1 MAQGHSKKKK
11 NKRGNL
17 PDYKADNQFTFLTP
31 QAPTNRKM
39 TLDLDSHPDLKSLL
53 LSDIKEV
60 NTDFGIEHD
69 YGNKEYKLKLC
80 DVNDERIEGLVT
92 QMKFRLEEGRGEC
105 FYQIGVED
113 NGNPLGL
120 PQEELEVSVDTVKK
134 VVEKLNA
141 TATVIKLYK
150 GKMGLIAEIMVKQKK
165 DLIKNDKLEIKI
177 GLLGEEGSGKST
189 LVSLSLK

>member
-1 MAQGHSKKKK
+1 MAQGQSKKKK
-11 NKRGNL
+11 SKANNLGN
-17 PDYKADNQFTFLTP
+17 YNSEKSDNLFFTP

-39 TLDLDSHPDLKSLL
+39 TLDCHPDLKSLL
-53 LSDIKEV
+53 LTDIKEV
-60 NTDFGIEHD
+60 NSDFGIEHD

-80 DVNDERIEGLVT
+80 DVDDERIEGLVT

-120 PQEELEVSVDTVKK
+120 PQEELEVSVDTLKK

-150 GKMGLIAEIMVKQKK
+150 GKMGLIAEVMVKQKK
-165 DLIKNDKLEIKI
+165 DSIKNDKLEIKI

-189 LVSLSLK
+189 LVTSKLK